1 MLFDDDFDVN
11 LYMKN
16 INKLNNYDN
25 DNLYNSYEGFS
36 KGNMF
41 KDEYKPYKNYT
52 PFKLDLASQKDMIIL
67 KLYETDFALN
77 DISLYLDVYPKDN
90 YIYEKFQKYVSE
102 YEKYKKM
109 YEDKFGALDK
119 TCDYFSEYAWI
130 NNPWPWDKFGGIQDV

>member
-1 MLFDDDFDVN
+1 MLFDDGFDVN

-16 INKLNNYDN
+16 INEINNYDN
-25 DNLYNSYEGFS
+25 NKLYSSNEGLS

-52 PFKLDLASQKDMIIL
+52 PSKLDAMSEKGKILL

-77 DISLYLDVYPKDN
+77 DISLYLDLHPEDN
-90 YIYEKFQKYVSE
+90 YMYEKFQNYVSE

-109 YEDKFGALDK
+109 YEDKFGPLDK
-119 TCDYFSEYAWI
+119 TCDNFSEYVWI
-130 NNPWPWDKFGGIQDV
+130 NNPWPWDKEGSIKDV